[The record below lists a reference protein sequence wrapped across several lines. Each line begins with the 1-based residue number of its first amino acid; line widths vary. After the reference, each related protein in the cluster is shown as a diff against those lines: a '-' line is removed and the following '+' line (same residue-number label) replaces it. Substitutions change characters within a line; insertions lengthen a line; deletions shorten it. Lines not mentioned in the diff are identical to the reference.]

1 MCFRGILSRFF
12 QELTISAR
20 LLLTAPT
27 SQCIPMKFRQSFNE
41 ARHCFKSLL
50 TIDFASGGSGTTAFL
65 SLLCR
70 NTVRAVFR
78 NNIVNV
84 DSAGGSRH
92 NAILTGKNLVR
103 HGNRTTRGAEHRRTG
118 GYGPRPAVKSYGPAK
133 EILT

>member
-1 MCFRGILSRFF
+1 MKPDIVSKACLND
-12 QELTISAR
+12 R
-20 LLLTAPT
+20 L
-27 SQCIPMKFRQSFNE
+27 
-41 ARHCFKSLL
+41 
-50 TIDFASGGSGTTAFL
+50 ASGGSGTTAFL

-103 HGNRTTRGAEHRRTG
+103 HGNRTTRGRGIAGLEDTDRVPPSKAMG
-118 GYGPRPAVKSYGPAK
+118 QPEKF
-133 EILT
+133 